1 MQRLQQNRE
10 YMEAVID
17 LKFNQLENRFI
28 SIQENS
34 LLAEKILLL
43 NETVTNLEDSNLIVE
58 FKTTMVN

>member
-1 MQRLQQNRE
+1 
-10 YMEAVID
+10 MEAVID